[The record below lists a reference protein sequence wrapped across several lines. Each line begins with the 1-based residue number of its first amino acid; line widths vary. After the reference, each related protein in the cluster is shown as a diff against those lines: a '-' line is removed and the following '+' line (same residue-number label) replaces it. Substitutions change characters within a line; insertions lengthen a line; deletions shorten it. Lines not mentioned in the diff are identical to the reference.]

1 MSSQRRRQNMPGI
14 INSTQMNV
22 GKSYVEEKFH
32 GARGHGFAAE
42 RANDLH
48 DNMTGKNA
56 NIVGDG
62 NEKNGADRIVNGINI
77 QSKYCASGSKCVRE
91 CFDSNGN
98 FRYYNDPKNFR
109 DPMQIEVPSD
119 KYDDAVRAMQERIN
133 KGQISGVKD
142 AKEII
147 RKGNVTYEQ
156 AKNIAKAG
164 TVESLTYDSVN
175 GIKIGAY
182 SGGISAAITFAVASW
197 NGKNFEEALENSVL
211 AGLQTGGIAWASSI
225 LVGQMTKAGVNSLLV
240 SSSES
245 LVNTLGPKASAYL
258 VNAFRSGTEIYG
270 AAAMKS
276 AAKLLRG
283 NVVTSVATLAVM
295 SASDVVEVLRGR
307 ISGAQFTKNIINTS
321 AGIGGGVAGWTS
333 GATAGAT
340 AGSVIPGVGTA
351 IGGFVGGLLGAFFG
365 SSIASKTSQAMTD
378 KFIEDDVKKMEKIL
392 SQEFEYVASDY
403 LLNESECQQIVEK
416 EIEHSKLKDM
426 YASNNRQKFARTLLI
441 NCAECIVKERKKIHL
456 PTTQNYVRG
465 LRNVLEKAS

>member
-98 FRYYNDPKNFR
+98 FRYYNDPKNFQ

-119 KYDDAVRAMQERIN
+119 KYEDAVRAMQERIN
-133 KGQISGVKD
+133 KGQVPGVKD

-164 TVESLTYDSVN
+164 TIESLTYDSVN

>member
-1 MSSQRRRQNMPGI
+1 MPGI

-109 DPMQIEVPSD
+109 EPMQIEVPSD

-164 TVESLTYDSVN
+164 TVESLTYDGVN

-245 LVNTLGPKASAYL
+245 LVSLLGPKASAYL

-283 NVVTSVATLAVM
+283 NVVTGVATLAVM

-307 ISGAQFTKNIINTS
+307 ISGTQFVKNVINTAG
-321 AGIGGGVAGWTS
+321 AGIEGGVAGWTG

-340 AGSVIPGVGTA
+340 LGSVIPGVGNV
-351 IGGFVGGLLGAFFG
+351 IGGLAGGLLGAFLG
-365 SSIASKTSQAMTD
+365 SSVASKTSQAVTNE
-378 KFIEDDVKKMEKIL
+378 FIEDDAKKMEKIL
-392 SQEFEYVASDY
+392 STEFKYVAADY
-403 LLNESECQQIVEK
+403 LLNESECKQIAEK
-416 EIEHSKLKDM
+416 EIDHSKLKDM
-426 YASNNRQKFARTLLI
+426 YASNNRQKFARILLI
-441 NCAECIVKERKKIHL
+441 HCAERIVEGRKKIHL
-456 PTTQNYVRG
+456 PTTQDYIRG